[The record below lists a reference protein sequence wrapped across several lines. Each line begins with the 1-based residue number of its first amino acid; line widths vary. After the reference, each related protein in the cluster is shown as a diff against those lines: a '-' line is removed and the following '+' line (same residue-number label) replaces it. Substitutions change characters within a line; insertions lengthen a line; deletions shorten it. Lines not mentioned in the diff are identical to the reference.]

1 MIRVTLKPREET
13 CAGIKWY
20 AFTIYWEGRP
30 QYGTGMYRNPA
41 DARAEAQR
49 ILDTIRATAS

>member
-1 MIRVTLKPREET
+1 MLRVTLKPREET
-13 CAGIKWY
+13 CAGTTWY
-20 AFTIYWEGRP
+20 AFTIVWEGRP

-49 ILDTIRATAS
+49 ILDTIRATAI